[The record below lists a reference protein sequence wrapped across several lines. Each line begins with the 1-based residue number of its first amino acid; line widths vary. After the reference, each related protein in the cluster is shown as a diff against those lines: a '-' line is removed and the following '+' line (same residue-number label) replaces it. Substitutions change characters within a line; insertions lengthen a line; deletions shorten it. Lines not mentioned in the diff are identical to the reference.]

1 MGSAKKKNAVTRIDL
16 EGELTIYTA
25 AELKEK
31 FSASLLAGQP
41 LAIDLSQV
49 GEMDT
54 AGLQLLLLAQR
65 ESAARQQPVT
75 FLKPSQA
82 VLDTLQLCGLSD
94 LVQSADAAA

>member
-31 FSASLLAGQP
+31 FSAALLAEQP
-41 LAIDLSQV
+41 LEIDLSQV

-65 ESAARQQPVT
+65 ESAARKQPVT